1 MQQFQRPGEE
11 GRIEKNHMGGPK
23 KRYPLVNIQKIM
35 ENNHY

>member
-23 KRYPLVNIQKIM
+23 KKIPSGKHTK
-35 ENNHY
+35 NYGK